1 MRLMLWSLL
10 ALNGVAAAL
19 WLAGVTV
26 PAASRPAPPPPAL
39 AAKRLELLSEL
50 PSPPPRIGAQDD
62 ELPQSPAPALSQS
75 APAAAEGAAPP
86 GDAPQATRVEDD
98 PGTAMALPPV
108 DDAVAP
114 APSASSAPPSV
125 GATEP
130 AALPPAP
137 KPEPKSEPTPESTP
151 IKPAAT
157 AVPATATVA
166 APATPSGT
174 SRAAGGTPD
183 GVACYRTAEFAPDAR
198 ERIAGALLTA
208 GLAPADLKSSVRPRY
223 WVYWRGGPG
232 AVGEVE
238 QALKSGGVK
247 DWYRVGAAPDVIIS
261 LGVYG
266 QAEGARRRQ
275 RELAAKGVE
284 ATVAERYAQAARQRW
299 QVKASAA
306 SVESARATLAGA
318 GVRLEACP

>member
-26 PAASRPAPPPPAL
+26 PAASRPAAPPPAL

-62 ELPQSPAPALSQS
+62 ALPQSPAPALSQS

-86 GDAPQATRVEDD
+86 GDAPQATKVEDD
-98 PGTAMALPPV
+98 PDTAVAVPPV
-108 DDAVAP
+108 DDGVAPAPP
-114 APSASSAPPSV
+114 APSASSAPPSA

-137 KPEPKSEPTPESTP
+137 KPEPTPESTP

-157 AVPATATVA
+157 AVPAPATVA

-174 SRAAGGTPD
+174 SRAAAGTPD

-198 ERIAGALLTA
+198 ERIAGALQTA
-208 GLAPADLKSSVRPRY
+208 GLAPADLKSSLRPRY
-223 WVYWRGGPG
+223 WVYWRGAPG
-232 AVGEVE
+232 AVAKVE

-247 DWYRVGAAPDVIIS
+247 DWYRVGATPDVIIS

-306 SVESARATLAGA
+306 SVESARATLVGA

>member
-26 PAASRPAPPPPAL
+26 PAASRPAAPPPAL

-50 PSPPPRIGAQDD
+50 PSPPPRISTADD
-62 ELPQSPAPALSQS
+62 GLPQSPGPSLWEST
-75 APAAAEGAAPP
+75 PAAPETAAPP
-86 GDAPQATRVEDD
+86 DDAPQAPKVEDD
-98 PGTAMALPPV
+98 PGTAVAVPRV

-114 APSASSAPPSV
+114 SPSASSAPPSA

-130 AALPPAP
+130 AALAPAP
-137 KPEPKSEPTPESTP
+137 KPEPKPIEPV
-151 IKPAAT
+151 AT
-157 AVPATATVA
+157 TVPAPATVA
-166 APATPSGT
+166 APAAPSGT
-174 SRAAGGTPD
+174 STAAAGMPD

-198 ERIAGALLTA
+198 ERIAGALQKA

-223 WVYWRGGPG
+223 WVYWSGGPG
-232 AVGEVE
+232 AVGGVE
-238 QALKSGGVK
+238 QALKAGGVK
-247 DWYRVGAAPDVIIS
+247 DWYRVGAQPAMIIS

-266 QAEGARRRQ
+266 QADGARRRQ